1 MLWSRTRRKVLAFTL
16 VEVLV
21 VSGLMAGMHAKG
33 RYGYAI
39 NQASEL
45 KGKHSL
51 KQIHVLLS
59 MHCMMNDKLPKAA
72 FYPKGDPKKDPKSII
87 RLLGRGANPKLFV
100 SPFAPE
106 ALKKKGLT
114 YAWNDSVNGKS
125 IDRLPKDTWLL
136 VDLAAFVTDP
146 KVPKPSKYL
155 ILYADGRALAV
166 KKLPA
171 DIQKAVKDAAAKAGK
186 DKKKDT

>member
-1 MLWSRTRRKVLAFTL
+1 MLWSRTRRKVMAFTL

-21 VSGLMAGMHAKG
+21 VSGLITGMHAKG

-39 NQASEL
+39 SHATEM
-45 KGKHSL
+45 KGIHNL
-51 KQIHVLLS
+51 KQIHLLVR
-59 MHCMMNDKLPKAA
+59 MHCMMNKLPKAA

-87 RLLGRGANPKLFV
+87 RLLGRGASPKLFV
-100 SPFAPE
+100 SPFAPD

-114 YAWNDSVNGKS
+114 YAWNDTVNGKS
-125 IDRLPKDTWLL
+125 LDRLPKNTWLL
-136 VDLAAFVTDP
+136 VDLAAFVADP

-155 ILYADGRALAV
+155 ILYADGRALAL

-171 DIQKAVKDAAAKAGK
+171 DIQKAVKDARAKAGK
-186 DKKKDT
+186 DKKKAG